1 MNQAGETIN
10 ALDDGS
16 QSQSA
21 RTPPPSSQAALALLD
36 LVQGARAFRLWGLLA
51 WQDVRQHYRRSSIG
65 PFWITIS
72 MGIMVMALGLL
83 FSTVF
88 NTSLADYMPFLAT
101 GLVVWSL
108 MASLVNDGCRAF
120 VDAESIVKQINLPLS
135 THGYRVACRA
145 LIIFAH
151 NLLIL
156 AIIAWLFPTR
166 PGWVALLAAPGL
178 ALLCLNGVWA
188 CLLFG
193 LVSARFRDVPL
204 ITANL
209 MQVSFFLTPV
219 FWRPEALPE
228 RAALLQFN
236 PFYHFLELVRAP
248 LLGQA
253 PGMVSWLVATGIA
266 LAGWLVMF
274 IFYCRCRQRIAYWL

>member
-1 MNQAGETIN
+1 MNQSGETIN
-10 ALDDGS
+10 ALDDGARP
-16 QSQSA
+16 QSA
-21 RTPPPSSQAALALLD
+21 WTPPPSSQATLALLD

-51 WQDVRQHYRRSSIG
+51 WQDVRQHYRRSLIG
-65 PFWITIS
+65 PFWATIS
-72 MGIMVMALGLL
+72 MGVMVAALGLL

-88 NTSLADYMPFLAT
+88 NTNLADYMPFLAT

-108 MASLVNDGCRAF
+108 IASMVNEGCSAF
-120 VDAESIVKQINLPLS
+120 INAESIIKQLKLPLS

-151 NLLIL
+151 NLPIL
-156 AIIAWLFPTR
+156 AIVALLFPTR
-166 PGWVALLAAPGL
+166 PGWSALLAAPGL

-188 CLLFG
+188 CLLFS

-204 ITANL
+204 ITASF
-209 MQVSFFLTPV
+209 MQVAFFLTPV

-228 RAALLQFN
+228 RAAVLQFN

-248 LLGQA
+248 LLGHA
-253 PGMVSWLVATGIA
+253 PGMISWLVATGIT

-274 IFYCRCRQRIAYWL
+274 MFYCRCRQRIAYWL

>member
-1 MNQAGETIN
+1 MNQAGETTST
-10 ALDDGS
+10 LDDGS
-16 QSQSA
+16 RPQSA
-21 RTPPPSSQAALALLD
+21 RTPPPISQATLALLD
-36 LVQGARAFRLWGLLA
+36 LAQGAQAFRLWGLLA
-51 WQDVRQHYRRSSIG
+51 WQDVRQHYRRSLIG
-65 PFWITIS
+65 PFWVTIS
-72 MGIMVMALGLL
+72 MGVMVTALGLL

-88 NTSLADYMPFLAT
+88 NTNLADYLPFLAT

-108 MASLVNDGCRAF
+108 IASMVNEGCGAF
-120 VDAESIVKQINLPLS
+120 INAESIIKQIKLPLS
-135 THGYRVACRA
+135 VHGYRVACRA

-156 AIIAWLFPTR
+156 AIVALLFPTR
-166 PGWVALLAAPGL
+166 PGLIALLAAPGL

-204 ITANL
+204 ITANF
-209 MQVSFFLTPV
+209 MQVAFFLTPV

-228 RAALLQFN
+228 RAAVLQFN

-248 LLGQA
+248 LLGHA

>member
-1 MNQAGETIN
+1 MNQTGETIN
-10 ALDDGS
+10 ALDNGGRL
-16 QSQSA
+16 QSA
-21 RTPPPSSQAALALLD
+21 RTPPPSSQASLALFD
-36 LVQGARAFRLWGLLA
+36 LVQGARAFRLWSLLA
-51 WQDVRQHYRRSSIG
+51 WQDVRQHYRRSLIG

-72 MGIMVMALGLL
+72 MGVMVTALGLL

-88 NTSLADYMPFLAT
+88 NINLADYIPFLAI
-101 GLVVWSL
+101 GLVTWSL
-108 MASLVNDGCRAF
+108 IANMVNEGCSAF
-120 VDAESIVKQINLPLS
+120 INAEGIIKQLKLPLS

-156 AIIAWLFPTR
+156 AIVALLFPAR
-166 PGWVALLAAPGL
+166 PGWIALLAAPGL
-178 ALLCLNGVWA
+178 ALLCLTSVWA

-193 LVSARFRDVPL
+193 LVSTRFRDVPL
-204 ITANL
+204 ITANF
-209 MQVSFFLTPV
+209 MQVAFFLTPV
-219 FWRPEALPE
+219 FWMPEALPE
-228 RAALLQFN
+228 RAAVLQFN
-236 PFYHFLELVRAP
+236 PFYHFLDLVRAP

-253 PGMVSWLVATGIA
+253 PGMVSWLVATGIT